1 MSRAGSGGFMNDLT
15 FQGGLNGVAFG
26 NQQFTVRNL
35 SFSNCVTAINQ
46 IWDWGWTYK
55 SITINNCTTGVS
67 MGNGG
72 HDAQT
77 VGSVTFLDSSISNTK
92 VGFSTNHDATSQPPA
107 GGSLIIENVQLNN
120 VPVAVQGP
128 NQSMAL
134 AGTTGQ
140 STIAA
145 WGQGHSYTPNGPT
158 NFEGPITP
166 NNRPGSL
173 LQGNKYYERSKPQY
187 EQNVVSD
194 FVSVRSAGALGD
206 GNTDDT
212 KALDKAVKDA
222 TKRGKIV
229 YFDAGIYKVTKTLR
243 IPAGARI
250 VGETNP
256 VIMSSG
262 KYFSDIN
269 DPKPVVQIGEE
280 GDSGSIEWSDM
291 IVGTQGAQAGAILI
305 EFNLAAGGTPS
316 GLWDVHTRI
325 GGFAG
330 SNLQLADCPTTPT
343 VPTPPAPVK
352 SSCIAAFMSMHITQG
367 ASGVYMENNWLW
379 TADHDIEDPND
390 TQITIYAGRGLYIES
405 EAGNIWLVGTAVEHH
420 TFYQYQLANTR
431 NLFMGQIQTETAYY
445 QPNPNAATPS
455 PVVKA
460 YNDPDFVASCQGKT
474 PNCLLGWGLR
484 VINSQSVLVYGA
496 GLYSFFNNYSTTCSN
511 QGNGEACQ
519 LRIFSVEGYGSNNV
533 NVYNLN
539 TIGTTE
545 MIDRDGVALARYS
558 DNLDGFV
565 DTIALF
571 RSN

>member
-1 MSRAGSGGFMNDLT
+1 MNDLT
-15 FQGGLNGVAFG
+15 FQGGLNGVTFG

-35 SFSNCVTAINQ
+35 SFTNAVTAINQ

-72 HDAQT
+72 HNAQS
-77 VGSVTFLDSSISNTK
+77 VGSVTLLDSSISNTK
-92 VGFSTNHDATSQPPA
+92 VGFSTSHDSTSQPPA

-128 NQSMAL
+128 NQSTAL

-145 WGQGHSYTPNGPT
+145 WGQGHSYTPQGPN

-173 LQGNKYYERSKPQY
+173 LQGNKFYERSKPQY
-187 EQNVVSD
+187 EQNVASD
-194 FVSVRSAGALGD
+194 FLSVRSAGARGD
-206 GNTDDT
+206 GVTDDT
-212 KALDKAVKDA
+212 DAVNKAIQTA
-222 TKRGKIV
+222 TKQGKIV
-229 YFDAGIYKVTKTLR
+229 YFDAGIYRVTQTIR
-243 IPAGARI
+243 ISAGARI
-250 VGETNP
+250 VGETYP
-256 VIMSSG
+256 LIMSSG
-262 KYFSDIN
+262 DFFSDIN
-269 DPKPVVQIGEE
+269 NPKPVVQIGNPN
-280 GDSGSIEWSDM
+280 SRGSIEWSDM
-291 IVGTQGAQAGAILI
+291 IVGSQGAQAGAILI
-305 EFNLAAGGTPS
+305 ELNLAADGTPS
-316 GLWDVHTRI
+316 GLWDVHTRV

-330 SNLQLADCPTTPT
+330 SKLQLADCPTTPT
-343 VPTPPAPVK
+343 VATPPAPVK
-352 SSCIAAFMSMHITQG
+352 SSCIAAYMSMHITQR

-379 TADHDIEDPND
+379 TADHDIDDPND

-405 EAGNIWLVGTAVEHH
+405 EVGTIWLVGTAVEHH
-420 TFYQYQLANTR
+420 ALYQYQLANTR

-445 QPNPNAATPS
+445 QPNPNATIPFPA
-455 PVVKA
+455 VKA
-460 YNDPDFVASCQGKT
+460 LNDPDFVASCSGKS
-474 PNCLLGWGLR
+474 PNCALGWGLR
-484 VINSQSVLVYGA
+484 VINSQSVLIYGA

-519 LRIFSVEGYGSNNV
+519 LRIFSVEGQGSRDV
-533 NVYNLN
+533 DVYNLN

-545 MIDRDGVALARYS
+545 MVVRDGEVVARFG
-558 DNLDGFV
+558 DNLDRFV